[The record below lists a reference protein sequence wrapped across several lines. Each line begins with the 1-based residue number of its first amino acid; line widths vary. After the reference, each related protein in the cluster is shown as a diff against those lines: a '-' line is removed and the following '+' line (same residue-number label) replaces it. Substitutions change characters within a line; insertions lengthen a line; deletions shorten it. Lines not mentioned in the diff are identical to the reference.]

1 MDIITT
7 ARRFEITPELRDHAE
22 RRLGK
27 LDRYLDQILEAH
39 LVLDQQKHRQIAELT
54 VRANGAEMVSREET
68 PDMITSID
76 RVVERIERQIKKHHA
91 RIKDRKVRRPVASS
105 SPIEEAEL
113 PDVEPQED
121 WGVIVV
127 KGRQWH
133 PEAVSVEQAIDVL
146 REGDDDFLL
155 FRNSRTGKVGLVH
168 TRPDGN
174 FGFVEASD

>member
-22 RRLGK
+22 RRLSK

-54 VRANGAEMVSREET
+54 VRANGAEMISREET

-76 RVVERIERQIKKHHA
+76 RVVDRIERQIKKHNA
-91 RIKDRKVRRPVASS
+91 RLKDRKARRPVAAAT
-105 SPIEEAEL
+105 PVEEEEL
-113 PDVEPQED
+113 SDVESQDE

-127 KGRQWH
+127 RGRQWH
-133 PEAVSVEQAIDVL
+133 PESVSVEEAIGIL
-146 REGDDDFLL
+146 RESDEDFLL

-174 FGFVEASD
+174 FGFVEESD